1 MPLESSITNEWMP
14 FAHIVALA
22 FFVAFIASIPYFGFH
37 SSCRLFSAKCAR
49 CGIALQPTD
58 FVFRCLNSTY
68 HAQCFSCVYCN
79 HPLKK
84 GDQYLVLDGQVICRA
99 DYELLLCNQ
108 PMPHAYFDIERS
120 ESNRTTPKRPR
131 TILNT
136 QQRRAFKL
144 AFEKSAKPC
153 RKVREQL
160 AKETG
165 LSVRVVQVWFQNQRA
180 KMKKILRKQEVT
192 KLNGATSSEG
202 DAKSIDDSKSN
213 CDSDD
218 GNLFACDID
227 SDGEELETENSSEE
241 KLKELGNPIDKLYN
255 MQATYFAFT

>member
-1 MPLESSITNEWMP
+1 L
-14 FAHIVALA
+14 FA
-22 FFVAFIASIPYFGFH
+22 
-37 SSCRLFSAKCAR
+37 
-49 CGIALQPTD
+49 
-58 FVFRCLNSTY
+58 
-68 HAQCFSCVYCN
+68 
-79 HPLKK
+79 
-84 GDQYLVLDGQVICRA
+84 
-99 DYELLLCNQ
+99 
-108 PMPHAYFDIERS
+108 AYFDIEQS
-120 ESNRTTPKRPR
+120 ESNRKTPKRPR

-192 KLNGATSSEG
+192 KMNGATSSEG

-213 CDSDD
+213 CESDD
-218 GNLFACDID
+218 DLD
-227 SDGEELETENSSEE
+227 SDGEELEVDNSSDE
-241 KLKELGNPIDKLYN
+241 KLKELKLSKNFYRIIADLDSDGEELEVDNSSDEKLKELSNPIDKLYN